1 MCELVTRAGQPA
13 ANTAARLRFAKQ
25 VHAEAHA
32 IVALVRIKRR
42 LALCTTPAEMAAVI
56 DSDIAER
63 CRALDLA
70 PDLMSDALEAARFA
84 QRASVTETGHA

>member
-13 ANTAARLRFAKQ
+13 ANSAARKRFAKQ

-42 LALCTTPAEMAAVI
+42 LELCTSPAEVAAVI
-56 DSDIAER
+56 QSDIVER
-63 CRALDLA
+63 CRALDLD

-84 QRASVTETGHA
+84 ARSTVEAGHA